1 MSDKDLQI
9 LHLKNKVHQLEQLLE
24 QERVKCFGLRR
35 LFAELRAQGIPLLRK
50 LEKVK
55 GLREE

>member
-1 MSDKDLQI
+1 MSEQQLRE
-9 LHLKNKVHQLEQLLE
+9 LHLQNKVRQLEQLLE
-24 QERVKCFGLRR
+24 QEKVKNFGLRR
-35 LFAELRAQGIPLLRK
+35 LFAELRATGIPMLRK

>member
-1 MSDKDLQI
+1 MSEQQLRE
-9 LHLKNKVHQLEQLLE
+9 LHLQNKVHQLEQLLE
-24 QERVKCFGLRR
+24 QEKVKNFGLRR
-35 LFAELRAQGIPLLRK
+35 LFAELRATGIPMLRK

>member
-1 MSDKDLQI
+1 MSEQQLQI
-9 LHLKNKVHQLEQLLE
+9 IQLQNKVWQLEQLLE
-24 QERVKCFGLRR
+24 QEKVKNFSLRR
-35 LFAELRAQGIPLLRK
+35 LFAELRATGIPMLRK

>member
-1 MSDKDLQI
+1 MSEQQLRELQLTNRI
-9 LHLKNKVHQLEQLLE
+9 HQLEQLLE
-24 QERVKCFGLRR
+24 AERVKNFSLRR
-35 LFAELRAQGIPLLRK
+35 LFAELRATGIPMLRK

>member
-1 MSDKDLQI
+1 MSEQQLRE
-9 LHLKNKVHQLEQLLE
+9 LHLQNKVRQLEQLLE
-24 QERVKCFGLRR
+24 QEKIRNFGLRR
-35 LFAELRAQGIPLLRK
+35 LFAELRATGIPMLRK